1 MASSLSAPGALI
13 ARQRTIGR
21 PSARRG
27 ISRAVLDL
35 FSFEALFT
43 LFLFA
48 GRFKADPRF
57 SWVPIDITALL
68 FGASVISGF
77 LVLLRRNLRIPRR
90 SVLVVLPALAFVF
103 YACVSLAWTPGR
115 IYARQKA
122 FYLAT
127 LTLWP
132 LVAGALII
140 APDRRRLRRF
150 LTVVVLFAGWLSL
163 ESTVLYLTAGRPW
176 FITPLGGNYLGLGRT
191 VGLGALILLSYVLFF
206 ARSGLSRMG
215 AVVVLAWHM
224 LVSFVSG
231 ARGPLLATIVAG
243 LVPLF
248 SGIRPV
254 PPGKLAVR
262 RYVMFLVALLAIAGM
277 LTVYLFSTGN
287 LPFTLG
293 RMLSLFVQEG
303 GGRSASARADL
314 YTDAMNL
321 WIEAPFCGHGIG
333 AWPVLRGVGDS
344 RSYPHNLV
352 LEILVELGLVGLIL
366 FSTLCFFGLKALGS
380 LRHVRNDPW
389 RLLILMLFVNV
400 FLNAMVSGDLPDNRL
415 VLGIL
420 GLTTLGKNEVPGQW
434 AGSSI

>member
-13 ARQRTIGR
+13 ARQRSIGR

-27 ISRAVLDL
+27 ISRAVLDV
-35 FSFEALFT
+35 FSFEALFV

-57 SWVPIDITALL
+57 SWVPIDITALF

-77 LVLLRRNLRIPRR
+77 LVLLRRNLGIPRR
-90 SVLVVLPALAFVF
+90 SVLVVLAALPFVF

-163 ESTVLYLTAGRPW
+163 ESTMLYLTADRIW

-191 VGLGALILLSYVLFF
+191 VGLGALILLSYALFF
-206 ARSGLSRMG
+206 ARSWLARIV
-215 AVVVLAWHM
+215 AVVLAAWYFFT
-224 LVSFVSG
+224 LSVSG
-231 ARGPLLATIVAG
+231 GRGPFLATIVAG

-277 LTVYLFSTGN
+277 LTVYLFSTRN
-287 LPFTLG
+287 LPLTLG

-303 GGRSASARADL
+303 GGRSASARANL
-314 YTDAMNL
+314 YIDAMNL

-352 LEILVELGLVGLIL
+352 LEIAVELGLLGLAL
-366 FSTLCFFGLKALGS
+366 FSTLVFSS
-380 LRHVRNDPW
+380 LRTLAPTGAIRTDPW
-389 RLLILMLFVNV
+389 RLLVLMLCINV
-400 FLNAMVSGDLPDNRL
+400 FANAMISGDITDNRVIFA
-415 VLGIL
+415 VLGL
-420 GLTTLGKNEVPGQW
+420 MAFPKERG
-434 AGSSI
+434 AS